1 MPAGSSVDAR
11 ARSRSVAASVNPPAN
26 SRASASADQAAVGR
40 VAEQT
45 PERRGPGVQIPGQ
58 QETAVPDFADER
70 DFGMTR
76 PANDAVCRRGARERA
91 GFVEPDAFES
101 REETVGDLRHGA
113 PPFVDPMRL
122 GELRALADEPDAEDD
137 QHHARLRC
145 PSAGPPAP
153 RRSPPGEN
161 RRESEQMDRTAG
173 ASVAVQ
179 AQPARSGLRRHHER
193 RARLQGARL
202 QTG

>member
-1 MPAGSSVDAR
+1 
-11 ARSRSVAASVNPPAN
+11 
-26 SRASASADQAAVGR
+26 
-40 VAEQT
+40 
-45 PERRGPGVQIPGQ
+45 
-58 QETAVPDFADER
+58 
-70 DFGMTR
+70 MTR

-153 RRSPPGEN
+153 WRFMRSPDVDDRDLRTADVRRDRAPEKRLFESGASLGAEHEPASPPGEN
-161 RRESEQMDRTAG
+161 RRE
-173 ASVAVQ
+173 
-179 AQPARSGLRRHHER
+179 
-193 RARLQGARL
+193 
-202 QTG
+202 